1 MFLFVVWCTPFSSVL
16 TSVSRKQEL
25 EALDDLSTE
34 VELADEDQ
42 PILYVY
48 INKLHLCI

>member
-1 MFLFVVWCTPFSSVL
+1 MSRPFFLPLLRL
-16 TSVSRKQEL
+16 TTLLRKEEL

-42 PILYVY
+42 PVL
-48 INKLHLCI
+48 